1 MTYSRY
7 VLKMEPWKLE
17 TVLRTGM
24 FPIVQNDFHLAV
36 SLAKLQACKL
46 HSLKIWAINHENL

>member
-7 VLKMEPWKLE
+7 ALKMEPWKLE

-24 FPIVQNDFHLAV
+24 FTIVQNDFRLAV
-36 SLAKLQACKL
+36 GFAKL
-46 HSLKIWAINHENL
+46 

>member
-17 TVLRTGM
+17 TVLRTDM
-24 FPIVQNDFHLAV
+24 FTIVQNDFHLAV
-36 SLAKLQACKL
+36 SLAKL
-46 HSLKIWAINHENL
+46 